1 MFVKK
6 ALSWLN
12 AFVMIFAVT
21 FIIVAFSYHMPDGNT
36 IVRDY
41 DLSAGW
47 ENTQTGK
54 NADLLDIKKSEET
67 VSIQRLLTANEA
79 SGASLCFQ
87 TSNLIFNVYLD
98 DDLIYRFDPKLSR
111 IEGKYYG
118 DAIHYVNIPFFENTA
133 ELRIEYKALVKTNW
147 TCFRQMKLQNARY
160 YEYDILSK
168 NLYKFLVS
176 AIIIIFGVFLVM
188 FGMVFDRDHTHRV
201 ESTSLGAFAIIM
213 GIWTSS
219 GSMVS
224 QSFGDNPSFVR
235 VLEYTALILLPVP
248 VLTFIAA
255 FTKSFRSKVFLAALA
270 LSLANFLFTFTA
282 VLIGA
287 VDYHDILFLTHGVIV
302 IGVAAVIYLL
312 AKNIRHSRRMPNKKL
327 IFAFLVMFA
336 GGIIDLVRY
345 YAIGSQ
351 DTAKFSR
358 MGLAVFILVFA
369 VYELQQLF
377 DLTRR
382 GMELEVMEKLAHT
395 DGLTGLYNRNALEEL
410 EERIK
415 HEDSGQYI
423 FIQLDINGL
432 KAINDTYGHA
442 AGDSHISAA
451 AEILLESFEGQ
462 RVFRMGGDE
471 FLVVISGDNCAEIL
485 DRGIRRFNELQKEY
499 NETVDGDRR
508 LEIAYGTAEYEASS
522 HDPEEAERVADLR
535 MYECKNKMKSA
546 MA

>member
-1 MFVKK
+1 M
-6 ALSWLN
+6 
-12 AFVMIFAVT
+12 
-21 FIIVAFSYHMPDGNT
+21 
-36 IVRDY
+36 
-41 DLSAGW
+41 
-47 ENTQTGK
+47 
-54 NADLLDIKKSEET
+54 
-67 VSIQRLLTANEA
+67 
-79 SGASLCFQ
+79 
-87 TSNLIFNVYLD
+87 
-98 DDLIYRFDPKLSR
+98 
-111 IEGKYYG
+111 
-118 DAIHYVNIPFFENTA
+118 
-133 ELRIEYKALVKTNW
+133 
-147 TCFRQMKLQNARY
+147 
-160 YEYDILSK
+160 
-168 NLYKFLVS
+168 
-176 AIIIIFGVFLVM
+176 
-188 FGMVFDRDHTHRV
+188 

-219 GSMVS
+219 GSMVA

-235 VLEYTALILLPVP
+235 VLEYTALIILPVP

-255 FTKSFRSKVFLAALA
+255 FTKSFGSKVFLAALA
-270 LSLANFLFTFTA
+270 LALANFLFTFTA

-327 IFAFLVMFA
+327 VFAFLVMFA

-345 YAIGSQ
+345 YAVGSQ

-358 MGLAVFILVFA
+358 MGLTVFILVFA